1 MARPLPH
8 WPRVLHAVPAAAYAG
23 YRGERT
29 FRAAVAAGEMPPAF
43 KIGGKEAWDV
53 HELDAAIDAIKA
65 SSGGKNSWRERMP
78 ERV

>member
-1 MARPLPH
+1 
-8 WPRVLHAVPAAAYAG
+8 
-23 YRGERT
+23 
-29 FRAAVAAGEMPPAF
+29 MPPAF